1 MVEHEVDSELLQKLK
16 GSEVLHQVGMR
27 TIMDIEGHIFLQHFI
42 RPGGMAVKKKKNNLG
57 FL

>member
-1 MVEHEVDSELLQKLK
+1 MDSELLQKLK